1 MNDADLAWCINRLKT
16 AAEERAHYD
25 AAVDCKCEICTRING
40 MIEATD
46 TAEDRIVAEIR
57 ADERE
62 QCCKDICG
70 MCRNGRVATREL
82 RKDAAYWCHDLDTCF
97 AASIRERAWSWTGRS
112 VTG

>member
-62 QCCKDICG
+62 QCCKDICIR
-70 MCRNGRVATREL
+70 CRLDEPPVRDVAE
-82 RKDAAYWCHDLDTCF
+82 KDTLWWHLDGDECM
-97 AASIRERAWSWTGRS
+97 ADAIRERAWREKNED
-112 VTG
+112 